1 MSLPRNEHPVDR
13 IVRIIVGLGLFAAV
27 AAGAIAA
34 PVSYL
39 ALAVAAI
46 ALVTGVVGFCPLYAL
61 LGVATQHPVRR

>member
-13 IVRIIVGLGLFAAV
+13 IVRIIVGLGLFAA

-61 LGVATQHPVRR
+61 LGVATRHPARR